1 MKTISTLLI
10 AFTFFANIATATD
23 RTAEQIYTGYV
34 ILSAGD
40 TLHGEIEF
48 INPTLNEEVVV
59 FYNNEGKRTKYVPT
73 DDLKGYAFLFRRHN
87 KFTKQLEPYWFSYVV
102 KTIPTAK
109 GEKTVFLQKEVEG
122 TITLYSFYTLETKGI
137 NERSYKHN
145 YFVETAENL
154 VRIDRINYRDAI
166 KTYIVM
172 GNSDLE
178 SNLGTAGFGYKYLSN
193 LVDIQNAWLNGDVR
207 YYSMLESAGV
217 STSFADATAE

>member
-48 INPTLNEEVVV
+48 INPTLSEEVVI
-59 FYNNEGKRTKYVPT
+59 FYHKGKKTKYTPK
-73 DDLKGYAFLFRRHN
+73 DDLKGYAFLFSRHN

-102 KTIPTAK
+102 KTVPTEK

-145 YFVETAENL
+145 YFVEIGGILA
-154 VRIDRINYRDAI
+154 RIDRINYRDAV

-172 GNSDLE
+172 GNTDLE

-193 LVDIQNAWLNGDVR
+193 LVNMQNAWLNGDVR
-207 YYSMLESAGV
+207 YYSMLENAGV
-217 STSFADATAE
+217 STGFADVTAE